1 MLGYPGSDGTKRQ
14 MIVREYPQS
23 PVVAVGGV
31 VVHDGQVLLIRRAKE
46 PSLGQW
52 SIPGGAVE
60 TGEKL
65 KDALRREILEE
76 TGLFVEPGEILEV
89 LDRIVTDARGVVQYH
104 YVLID
109 FVCSLESGEL
119 RPASDVSDARWVA
132 RADLGPYGL
141 RPDTL
146 RVIEKGLD
154 AEARRHREGRG

>member
-1 MLGYPGSDGTKRQ
+1 
-14 MIVREYPQS
+14 MIVREYPQC

-31 VVHDGQVLLIRRAKE
+31 IVHDGRVVLIRRAKE

-76 TGLFVEPGEILEV
+76 TGLFVKAGEILEV
-89 LDRIVTDARGVVQYH
+89 LDRIVANAQGVVQYH

-109 FVCSLESGEL
+109 FVCWLESGEL
-119 RPASDVSDARWVA
+119 QPASDVSDARWVA
-132 RADLGPYGL
+132 RADLGPYRL

-146 RVIEKGLD
+146 RVVEKGFATETL
-154 AEARRHREGRG
+154 RHREGQC